1 MKRSFPKHRQDNAAG
16 TAAGGA
22 EELSRAA
29 DGLLVRIQ
37 TLTRVVESLPMVVYV
52 IGEKDD
58 TPRYVNDF
66 LGTLLRLADTDDRAS
81 HSLWLEHLHPDDRER
96 VLAERAACRASGA
109 PFAADYRLTAD
120 DGGVIWVSDHAREMD
135 AEDTGARVRVGVLK
149 DITLRREADLAL
161 RQSLGLNAA
170 LLATVPDFVAYLDP
184 DLRVRHLSVSLA
196 EALGSTVAEAV
207 GVPFSALLADVDV
220 PLAAWIE
227 RCRDGALQRHD
238 VWLAL
243 PAAGQRCL
251 DVRLIPYEVRG
262 ALDGI
267 LFLGRDVTDAVLQRA
282 ALEEREAQ
290 VRNIAANVPGA
301 IFRYIERPDGQS
313 RMRYMSEG
321 CSGIWE
327 VEVADVEQDAAVL
340 WDMVLPEDRPA
351 MRESVQRSARELTDW
366 EHQWRVRTPSG
377 RLKWLHG
384 RGKPQRGSDGATIW
398 DSVVLDESARKR
410 AELELDRLA
419 HQDHLTLLPN
429 RLAFQRRLAD
439 ALARNAE
446 RRGLVALLF
455 IDVDNFKQV
464 NDSFGHSAGDRLL
477 VELARVLLGCIPPE
491 QTLARI
497 SGDELGVITERAQ
510 DQQGVAAL
518 ARSLLAA
525 VEQWRFHVEE
535 QEIAVSISIGISL
548 APLDAQD
555 AETMLQTADTAMY
568 RAKQLGRNRYQFY
581 DPSFTEA
588 VQQRIAF
595 ENGLR
600 RALQED
606 GLVLHYQPQVAVT
619 DGRILGVEALLRW
632 RHPEQGILRP
642 VAFLSIA
649 EGAGIMGPI
658 GEWVLAQAFATFA
671 DWKRAGI
678 APARLALNVSAKQVA
693 DADFPRLVQTMLRRF
708 ALAPTEVELELS
720 EDLLVEE
727 GGESLR
733 VLQALAG
740 LGLGMA
746 IDDFGTGRSSLAY
759 LRRLPLTR
767 IKIDPSFIAA
777 LPDADAAAIVR
788 SIVSL
793 AGSLGLEV
801 IAEGVETRG
810 QAEFLLANGCPAVQG
825 FYFTEPKSAGEVM
838 PLLAAGRIE
847 PAVVATG

>member
-1 MKRSFPKHRQDNAAG
+1 MKKLIQKNPQH
-16 TAAGGA
+16 TAAGAAVGGVD
-22 EELSRAA
+22 ELSPAA

-37 TLTRVVESLPMVVYV
+37 TLTRVVEGLPMVVYV
-52 IGEKDD
+52 LGEQDES
-58 TPRYVNDF
+58 PRYVNDF
-66 LGTLLRLADTDDRAS
+66 LGTLLRLPDADDRPS
-81 HSLWLEHLHPDDRER
+81 HSLWLAHLHPEDRER
-96 VLAERAACRASGA
+96 VLAERAASRMAAA
-109 PFAADYRLTAD
+109 PFAAEYRLTAA
-120 DGGVIWVSDHAREMD
+120 DGAVLWVSDTARDMA
-135 AEDTGARVRVGVLK
+135 AEESGARVRVGILK
-149 DITLRREADLAL
+149 DITQRRETDLAL
-161 RQSLGLNAA
+161 HQSLALNAL
-170 LLATVPDFVAYLDP
+170 LLAAMPDYVAYLDP
-184 DLRVRHLSVSLA
+184 GCCVRHLSSALA
-196 EALGSTVAEAV
+196 EALGWTAATAI
-207 GVPFSALLADVDV
+207 GVPLDDLLTDAAV
-220 PLAAWIE
+220 PLTAWLE
-227 RCRDGALQRHD
+227 RCRAGELLRHE
-238 VWLAL
+238 VWLTL
-243 PAAGQRCL
+243 PSAGRRCL
-251 DVRLIPYEVRG
+251 DVRLIPHEVDG

-267 LFLGRDVTDAVLQRA
+267 LFLGRDVTDVVEQRV

-290 VRNIAANVPGA
+290 VRNIAGNVPGA
-301 IFRYIERPDGQS
+301 IFRYIQSPDGGR

-321 CSGIWE
+321 CRDIWE
-327 VEVADVEQDAAVL
+327 VDVADVEQDAAVL
-340 WDMVLPEDRPA
+340 WEMVLPEDRAA
-351 MRESVQRSARELTDW
+351 MRESVDRSARELTDW
-366 EHQWRVRTPSG
+366 EYQWRVRTPSG

-384 RGKPQRGSDGATIW
+384 RGKPQRGTGGEVIW
-398 DSVVLDESARKR
+398 DSVVLDESARKH

-429 RLAFQRRLAD
+429 RLSFQRRLAE

-510 DQQGVAAL
+510 DQHGVAAL

-525 VEQWRFHVEE
+525 VDQWRFQVDD

-548 APLDAQD
+548 APLDAED
-555 AETMLQTADTAMY
+555 AEAMLRTADTAMY

-606 GLVLHYQPQVAVT
+606 GLVLHYQPQVAVP
-619 DGRILGVEALLRW
+619 DGRVVGVEALLRW

-658 GEWVLAQAFATFA
+658 GEWVLAKAFATFA
-671 DWKRAGI
+671 DWKLAGI
-678 APARLALNVSAKQVA
+678 APPRLTLNVSAKQVA
-693 DADFPRLVQTMLRRF
+693 DTDFPRLVENMLRRF

-733 VLQALAG
+733 VLQSLAR
-740 LGLGMA
+740 LGLTMA

-777 LPDADAAAIVR
+777 LPDPDAAAIVQ
-788 SIVSL
+788 SIVAL
-793 AGSLGLEV
+793 AGSLRLQV
-801 IAEGVETRG
+801 IAEGVETRQ
-810 QAEFLLANGCPAVQG
+810 QADFLVRNGCPEVQG
-825 FYFTEPKSAGEVM
+825 FYFAAPMPRAEIE
-838 PLLAAGRIE
+838 PLLAAGRLDLA
-847 PAVVATG
+847 PVS